1 MIELSRNLIKSIN
14 NEKATLLMTRAIA
27 RLLLKISIGV
37 TSVDTVYSVE
47 EIIVSAMD
55 GIEMAHATKE
65 IDYLVS
71 LRS

>member
-47 EIIVSAMD
+47 EIIVSTMD